1 MKKIIQFKGWIIG
14 AVALVAVL
22 IAFFLPLN
30 SYIETPGGADDL
42 KPFVKVGGKE
52 DQKPGKYMITYV
64 SLRQATP
71 FSLVA
76 ARLNPLA
83 DVEKAQDV
91 TGGVDNA
98 IYNQVQ
104 SFYMQNAI
112 NEAVG
117 IAFKTAHRTVHTK
130 YIGIFITSLAENSHF
145 ANDLQVGDTVTQVD
159 GHHFDNAR
167 GYQMFLAKKSTHDK
181 VTVTY
186 MRNGKTRKTTR
197 HLMDLGGR
205 AGLGISLADNVEV
218 STTPNVA
225 VNPGSIGGPSGG
237 LMFSLQ
243 IYDQLTGGHL
253 RQGRKIAGT
262 GTIDLDGYV
271 GEIGGI
277 DKKIVAA
284 KKAGA
289 TIFFAPYVKPTK
301 LNKQIDGGQTN
312 YELAKATAKKYAPK
326 MKVVPVA
333 TFEQA
338 IKYLETHK

>member
-1 MKKIIQFKGWIIG
+1 MKKIKHFRRWI
-14 AVALVAVL
+14 L
-22 IAFFLPLN
+22 IAVVVIAVVVGFFLPVS
-30 SYIETPGGADDL
+30 SYIETPGGSDDL
-42 KPFVKVGGKE
+42 KPFVKVGGKT
-52 DQKPGKYMITYV
+52 DQKPGEYMITYV
-64 SLRQATP
+64 YLRQATP
-71 FSLVA
+71 F
-76 ARLNPLA
+76 RLLMAQFNPLA

-98 IYNQVQ
+98 TYNQVQ
-104 SFYMQNAI
+104 NFYMQNAI
-112 NEAVG
+112 SEAVG

-130 YIGIFITSLAENSHF
+130 YIGIFITSLAPNSHF
-145 ANDLQVGDTVTQVD
+145 AKDLKVGDTVTKVD
-159 GHHFDNAR
+159 GKHFDNAR
-167 GYQMFLAKKSTHDK
+167 GYQNYLAKKNTHDK

-186 MRNGKTRKTTR
+186 TRNGKTYQTTQQ
-197 HLMDLGGR
+197 LMDLGGR
-205 AGLGISLADNVEV
+205 AGLGISLADNVDV
-218 STTPNVA
+218 STTPTVA

-284 KKAGA
+284 KNAGA
-289 TIFFAPYVKPTK
+289 TVFFAPYVKPTK
-301 LNKQIDGGQTN
+301 INKQIDGGQTN

-326 MKVVPVA
+326 MKVVPVT
-333 TFEQA
+333 TFAQA
-338 IKYLETHK
+338 VKYLETHK